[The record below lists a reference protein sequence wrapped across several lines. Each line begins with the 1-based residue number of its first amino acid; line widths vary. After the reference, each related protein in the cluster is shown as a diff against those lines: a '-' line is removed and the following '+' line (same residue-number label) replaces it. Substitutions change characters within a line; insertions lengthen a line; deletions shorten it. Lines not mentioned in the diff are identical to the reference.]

1 MQFENLINKQICLLM
16 SNKLFQ
22 QECVLYTRDFNMY
35 NIVSYNKKI

>member
-22 QECVLYTRDFNMY
+22 QEYVLYTRDFNMY